1 MSALPDRPQALD
13 ASAPIRY
20 FDRDFQVES
29 VKILPGQYHAAA
41 GEVAISTVLGS
52 CVSTCL
58 WDPVTRVGGM
68 NHFMLPGDGAAPGSP
83 WAASAR
89 FGVYAMEVL
98 INDMIH
104 LGADRRRMVAKVFG
118 GAQLLAGFDRL
129 DVGAKNSEFV
139 LEFLREENIKVAAQD
154 LLDVCPRKVHFF
166 AATGKAHVKRLTLS
180 ANDTIVQR
188 REREYLSRLA
198 GKAGGDVEIFSA
210 PR

>member
-1 MSALPDRPQALD
+1 MIESSVPLQ
-13 ASAPIRY
+13 Y
-20 FDRDFQVES
+20 FDREFQVEA
-29 VKILPGQYHAAA
+29 VKILPGQYHAARTGA
-41 GEVAISTVLGS
+41 VTTVLGS

-58 WDPVTRVGGM
+58 WDPVERIGGM
-68 NHFMLPGDGAAPGSP
+68 NHFMLPGDTATAASP

-98 INDMIH
+98 INEMIH

-118 GAQLLAGFDRL
+118 GAQLLAGFERL

-139 LEFLREENIKVAAQD
+139 LEFLRVEGIRVLAQD

-166 AATGKAHVKRLTLS
+166 VDSGKVQVKRLSVTPS
-180 ANDTIVQR
+180 EPVQR
-188 REREYLSRLA
+188 REREYLKRIA
-198 GKAGGDVEIFSA
+198 RERGGDVEIFSA

>member
-1 MSALPDRPQALD
+1 M
-13 ASAPIRY
+13 RY
-20 FDRDFQVES
+20 FDREFQVDA
-29 VKILPGQYHAAA
+29 VKILPGQYHAARA
-41 GEVAISTVLGS
+41 GAITTVLGS

-58 WDPVTRVGGM
+58 WDPLERIGGM
-68 NHFMLPGDGAAPGSP
+68 NHFMLPGDTASPGSP

-98 INDMIH
+98 INDMLH

-139 LEFLREENIKVAAQD
+139 LDFLRVEGIRVLAKD
-154 LLDVCPRKVHFF
+154 LLDVYPRKVHFF
-166 AATGKAHVKRLTLS
+166 LDSGKVQVKRLSLAPS
-180 ANDTIVQR
+180 DNVQK

-198 GKAGGDVEIFSA
+198 GRRGGDVEIFA

>member
-1 MSALPDRPQALD
+1 MIEPSVPLQ
-13 ASAPIRY
+13 Y
-20 FDRDFQVES
+20 FDREFRVDA
-29 VKILPGQYHAAA
+29 VKILPGQWHAARD
-41 GEVAISTVLGS
+41 GAITTVLGS

-58 WDPVTRVGGM
+58 WDPITRIGGM
-68 NHFMLPGDGAAPGSP
+68 NHFMLPGDTASPDSP

-98 INDMIH
+98 INDMIR

-139 LEFLREENIKVAAQD
+139 LEFLRVEGIRVVAQD

-166 AATGKAHVKRLTLS
+166 VDSGKVQVKRLSLAPS
-180 ANDTIVQR
+180 ESVQK
-188 REREYLSRLA
+188 REREYLRRLA
-198 GKAGGDVEIFSA
+198 GKAGGEVEIFSEA
-210 PR
+210 R